1 MALFKI
7 SKGKAANLAK
17 KDKVDGYAWFTPDDG
32 KFYIDADIENNG
44 TVTRVPLNAEK
55 ADKLTVISKGS
66 GTQPVYFDSNGQ
78 PAAINY
84 TIQSSVPS
92 GAKFTDTVYT
102 HPTTSGNKHIPSG
115 GSSGQ
120 ILRWSADGTAA
131 WGSDN
136 NTDTKVTQTLTSTN
150 ASYPLLLAPSGQSG
164 TATTTSYFDSGVTL
178 NPSTNTIAANISGS
192 AASLKIDTSQYSD
205 TATADSCA
213 PTADTVTFYRVGPK
227 SGAPGDDGMIMSV
240 GWSSN
245 SAFGAQL
252 YLDADPGGKMGLRQR
267 SSEGVWDGWKTIIH
281 SGNYS
286 SYAKPLQTAVS
297 SPTTSGN
304 DISFIDTISQNEK
317 GVITPTRKTVRDA
330 SSSQSGVVSTGEQ
343 TFAGAKNF
351 TGNIAV
357 VKGAGT
363 SPQVTVTNGTKKA
376 GLLVG
381 SGDLN
386 RGVYDFEKSRW
397 IFHSDD
403 NYAYIFS
410 KIYAD
415 TSGNLTVPGKLD
427 VTDATTLNS
436 TLNVS
441 GATTFN
447 NDVTVNSSYIISQ
460 AKAPTEKNH
469 LVNKT
474 YADNLLT
481 VNDALLYKGTVNSS
495 LTTEDTVNGLYKD
508 LPATHKQGWTFKVA
522 YAGTYAGVNCEIGDT
537 IYCITDGTAANNAH
551 WTVVQTN
558 IDGAVVGPSSSTDN
572 AIARFNS
579 TTGKIIQNSGVTI
592 DDSNN
597 LTVPGTTALKNT
609 LNSYTANNVA
619 LNLRPDNSSYYTT
632 LSYQTDG
639 NEAAVFATKSAVTSF
654 LFVNGE
660 DSVTNHSSS
669 RWKSI
674 TGTGVQIKN
683 NCVSIGSGW
692 ASGTTP
698 DYKLKVGGGNIG
710 ITGVIEKAVSGVS
723 WINGRT
729 AAIIKNTQN
738 TSSSSWFP
746 TVSSKTPNGSWE
758 TGALGEKYYFSYTT
772 DANYSAGTNL
782 SETVSIDSSGLY
794 SGTAARAN
802 AVPSALTSKS
812 TTATT
817 TKGEIY
823 GVAGVTSGNRIFT
836 RWYANLNTGNKT
848 LADGMLIT
856 ITIPVAGCDSGVGLT
871 IDGGTSFHPLVYQG
885 SSRVTTHYGV
895 GLRLLLMY
903 DAGSA
908 ASVWGTT
915 AGATAT
921 SAANIT
927 GVWRVLN
934 TYDSNSTYYTTV
946 PYCTTAA
953 GTAAKSGSCSRFQL
967 NKGYF
972 PIMMYYTNTYAGAIT
987 LNINGTGAKSVYING
1002 TASSSSNY
1010 SLPYGVLLCYYD
1022 GTNYH
1027 FRTDGVL
1034 PGRAQVTAVGD
1045 HYIPSANSS
1054 YALSADASSSTAAT
1068 WGTTNLV
1075 TGVNISRDAAGHV
1088 TGLTV
1093 DSIKMPANPSSK
1105 SLRLTVIVSSASS
1118 TVAFGQTLAN
1128 VDDLLVYQNGLL
1140 LTLDTNYTINTN
1152 HDGITLIGYM
1162 TEVGDVF
1169 TFVSGSITAT
1179 SANIGAS
1186 QINYSSNTLKATNVK
1201 EALDELSNG
1210 KYLPLTGGI
1219 LTGALTVKSTLD
1231 ITGAFSTSSTLTA
1244 KGAITSNNIITGTQL
1259 KATNITDY
1267 GNNTYNIGVI
1277 NNSGQLYKRT
1287 KANFLTDFNNITTT
1301 TTSGAKAIRN
1311 IMYKTTIPLNTEG
1324 VNGDIC
1330 IVYQA

>member
-7 SKGKAANLAK
+7 SKGKVENLSKQAITE
-17 KDKVDGYAWFTPDDG
+17 GYAWFTPDDG
-32 KFYIDADIENNG
+32 KFYIDAHVTENG
-44 TVTRVPLNAEK
+44 SEVLKRVPLNAEK

-78 PAAINY
+78 PVAIKY

-178 NPSTNTIAANISGS
+178 NPSTNTIAGNISGS
-192 AASLKIDTSQYSD
+192 AASLSSK
-205 TATADSCA
+205 
-213 PTADTVTFYRVGPK
+213 FYAG
-227 SGAPGDDGMIMSV
+227 
-240 GWSSN
+240 
-245 SAFGAQL
+245 
-252 YLDADPGGKMGLRQR
+252 RQ
-267 SSEGVWDGWKTIIH
+267 
-281 SGNYS
+281 
-286 SYAKPLQTAVS
+286 
-297 SPTTSGN
+297 
-304 DISFIDTISQNEK
+304 
-317 GVITPTRKTVRDA
+317 ITPTSLYSTEVNMPPYTCLALKNAGTRVYEDSEFANGVNGVELYDNNGSGKTAITRVADSTAANSSGYVLKITISGTGQTPGYGGFYQDIKSRANAVFFQLFRAKIPVGYKIVNASNSMGTSYSDQFITDTAGTGKWEWYGRIVCCGSTGSFSGGGHIYLDKTTGATPSSSAPVIWYLSYCNVFDLSKGAEQA
-330 SSSQSGVVSTGEQ
+330 SSTNSGIVSTTTQ
-343 TFAGAKNF
+343 TFAGNKTFSGTLTA
-351 TGNIAV
+351 TG
-357 VKGAGT
+357 
-363 SPQVTVTNGTKKA
+363 
-376 GLLVG
+376 
-381 SGDLN
+381 
-386 RGVYDFEKSRW
+386 
-397 IFHSDD
+397 
-403 NYAYIFS
+403 
-410 KIYAD
+410 
-415 TSGNLTVPGKLD
+415 
-427 VTDATTLNS
+427 ATTLKS

-772 DANYSAGTNL
+772 DANYSAGTNS